1 MHSSIPTAT
10 HEGGEPPINW
20 DTEVKDLES
29 LRSRSSRSR
38 SPSPDD
44 QRAQLCHFVSHPWGV
59 IDYYLYLT
67 AIERGRDGETRLN
80 ETRLLAADGFQYL
93 SFDDLSDA
101 EDTFA
106 RAPAGTNP
114 TIFFVSLPVSCYEN
128 DSSRRQ
134 LLLGFDLRRHH
145 LLGYLFENAPD
156 TTDLWTVWGQGTR
169 VIDLHV
175 LRFIDML
182 EYAAEQRPQIFRSG
196 LLRHFRETQRGF
208 PAGLDLVVAIQF
220 AQFLN
225 DFADLLWHE
234 SADQFRAEYK
244 PLEDELRR
252 LLQRASCEAWFG
264 SRKGWTARQ
273 YRRHKI
279 QEFVASELFFGDEMS
294 TVDPASHSSAAATAG
309 TAVVTACGRSP
320 LRMSITLIVVV
331 VMMMMMMML
340 VLGFELPRVPDWQWV
355 SCMAAGGQRA
365 CRSWDYGLVREP

>member
-1 MHSSIPTAT
+1 M
-10 HEGGEPPINW
+10 
-20 DTEVKDLES
+20 
-29 LRSRSSRSR
+29 
-38 SPSPDD
+38 
-44 QRAQLCHFVSHPWGV
+44 

-80 ETRLLAADGFQYL
+80 ETRLLAADGFQHL
-93 SFDDLSDA
+93 SFDDLSNA

-114 TIFFVSLPVSCYEN
+114 TIFFVSLPVPSYEN
-128 DSSRRQ
+128 EFLCKQ
-134 LLLGFDLRRHH
+134 LLLGFDLQRHH

-156 TTDLWTVWGQGTR
+156 TTDLWKVWEQGKR

-208 PAGLDLVVAIQF
+208 QAGLDLVVAIQF

-244 PLEDELRR
+244 PLENELRR

-294 TVDPASHSSAAATAG
+294 AVDRACQSSAAATAG
-309 TAVVTACGRSP
+309 TAVITAPACGRSSS
-320 LRMSITLIVVV
+320 RMGITLTVVA
-331 VMMMMMMML
+331 VMML
-340 VLGFELPRVPDWQWV
+340 ILGFELSRVPDWQWV
-355 SCMAAGGQRA
+355 SCMAWA
-365 CRSWDYGLVREP
+365 RSRGLQILGLCIS